1 MDYHDNS
8 IFFPVISFAG
18 AQRLIVL
25 LSMRASKLKPL
36 FLMEAAMQEI
46 LRLFSKRKND
56 EYCESYIHSACVDF
70 F

>member
-1 MDYHDNS
+1 
-8 IFFPVISFAG
+8 
-18 AQRLIVL
+18 
-25 LSMRASKLKPL
+25 MRASKLKPL